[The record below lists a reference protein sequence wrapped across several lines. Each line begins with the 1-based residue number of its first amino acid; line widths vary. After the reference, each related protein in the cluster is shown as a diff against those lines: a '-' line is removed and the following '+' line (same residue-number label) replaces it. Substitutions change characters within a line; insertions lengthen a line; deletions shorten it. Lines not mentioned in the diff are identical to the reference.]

1 MCANGYKFKT
11 YAPKA
16 AQLVDFPAGIQ
27 HFSMD
32 YYLENL
38 HDGIELLEELMG
50 EKDYG
55 AFLDTTDNIDNPK
68 MQIVWPAIFKDD

>member
-11 YAPKA
+11 YAPNA

-32 YYLENL
+32 YYLENFK
-38 HDGIELLEELMG
+38 DDIELLDELMG
-50 EKDYG
+50 EKDYQ
-55 AFLDTTDNIDNPK
+55 AFLDTAGGDNPK
-68 MQIVWPAIFKDD
+68 MQLIWPAIFKGN